1 MKLRIVRTFVGIA
14 LVASLLVGCGTKEST
29 DKSTGTDS
37 STKTDSS
44 SSTDSGT
51 NTDNSVK
58 EEKKVLK
65 VGMEC
70 AYAPFNW
77 TQSSEEVSN
86 GEKAVPIYGTSDYAY
101 GYDVMLAQKLADQL
115 GWELE
120 IHKVEWSSIVLGMN
134 VGDYDVII
142 AGMGYTEERDK
153 SVDFT
158 DPYYIRN
165 NVIIVNTKGAFAEA
179 KTLTDF
185 TGASATTQIGTIWEQ
200 YVPQIPA
207 VEALTFYETTSEIV
221 MAVSMNAADCGVLD
235 EPTAMSAA
243 IANSNIKYIA
253 LDPSDGFTIPKGQ
266 SLNVCIAVKE
276 GDSDLKKSLD
286 DALDAIEW
294 NEDKMLELMNL
305 AVELQPLS
313 K

>member
-1 MKLRIVRTFVGIA
+1 MKKRTVSVLLCII
-14 LVASLLVGCGTKEST
+14 LVVSLLAGCGAV
-29 DKSTGTDS
+29 KSS
-37 STKTDSS
+37 A
-44 SSTDSGT
+44 
-51 NTDNSVK
+51 K
-58 EEKKVLK
+58 EEKKVLR

-86 GEKAVPIYGTSDYAY
+86 GDKAVPIYGSEDYAY
-101 GYDVMLAQKLADQL
+101 GYDVMLAQKLADEL

-134 VGDYDVII
+134 SGDYDVII
-142 AGMGYTEERDK
+142 AGMGYTEERDN

-165 NVIIVNTKGAFAEA
+165 NVLIVNREGAYADV
-179 KTLTDF
+179 KTLADF

-200 YVPQIPA
+200 YVPQIPD
-207 VEALTFYETTSEIV
+207 VNQLTYYETTSEIV
-221 MAVSMNAADCGVLD
+221 MAVSMGAADCGVLD
-235 EPTAMSAA
+235 EPTAMSAS
-243 IANSNIKYIA
+243 IANPDINYVK
-253 LDPSDGFTIPKGQ
+253 LDDSDGFIVPEGQ
-266 SLNVCIAVKE
+266 SLNVCVAVKE
-276 GDSDLKKSLD
+276 GNSELQKSLD

-294 NEDKMLELMNL
+294 DEAKMADLMNL

-313 K
+313 E

>member
-1 MKLRIVRTFVGIA
+1 MNRKIVRM
-14 LVASLLVGCGTKEST
+14 LVAFAAVVTLLTGCTSKESSKTASNDAGTKA
-29 DKSTGTDS
+29 
-37 STKTDSS
+37 
-44 SSTDSGT
+44 
-51 NTDNSVK
+51 
-58 EEKKVLK
+58 EKKVLR

-77 TQSSEEVSN
+77 TQSDETVPN
-86 GEKAVPIYGTSDYAY
+86 GDKAVPIYGTDDYAY
-101 GYDVMLAQKLADQL
+101 GYDIMLARKLADYL
-115 GWELE
+115 GWDLE
-120 IHKVEWSSIVLGMN
+120 IHKVEWSSIILGMN
-134 VGDYDVII
+134 AGDYDAII
-142 AGMGYTEERDK
+142 AGMGYTEEREK

-165 NVIIVNTKGAFAEA
+165 NVLIVNSEGKYANA

-200 YVPQIPA
+200 YVPQIPD
-207 VEALTFYETTSEIV
+207 VNPLTFYETTSEVV
-221 MAVSMNAADCGVLD
+221 MAVAMNAADCGVLD

-243 IANSNIKYIA
+243 IANDNIKYIA
-253 LDPSDGFTIPKGQ
+253 LDEKDGFKVPEGQ

-276 GDSDLKKSLD
+276 GDSELKKALD
-286 DALDAIEW
+286 DALDAIGWDQE
-294 NEDKMLELMNL
+294 KMVELMSL

>member
-1 MKLRIVRTFVGIA
+1 MKEVIHMKKRTVSILLCVI
-14 LVASLLVGCGTKEST
+14 LVVSLLAGCGAV
-29 DKSTGTDS
+29 KSS
-37 STKTDSS
+37 A
-44 SSTDSGT
+44 
-51 NTDNSVK
+51 K
-58 EEKKVLK
+58 EEKKVLR

-86 GEKAVPIYGTSDYAY
+86 GDKAVPIYGSEDYAY
-101 GYDVMLAQKLADQL
+101 GYDVMLAQKLADEL

-134 VGDYDVII
+134 SGDYDVII
-142 AGMGYTEERDK
+142 AGMGYTEERDN

-165 NVIIVNTKGAFAEA
+165 NVLIVNREGAYADA
-179 KTLTDF
+179 KTLADF

-200 YVPQIPA
+200 YVPQIPD
-207 VEALTFYETTSEIV
+207 VNQLTYYETTSEIV
-221 MAVSMNAADCGVLD
+221 MAVSMGAADCGVLD
-235 EPTAMSAA
+235 EPTAMSAS
-243 IANSNIKYIA
+243 IANPDINYVK
-253 LDPSDGFTIPKGQ
+253 LDDSDGFIVPEGQ
-266 SLNVCIAVKE
+266 SLNVCVAVKE
-276 GDSDLKKSLD
+276 GNSELQKSLD

-294 NEDKMLELMNL
+294 DEAKMADLMNL

-313 K
+313 E

>member
-1 MKLRIVRTFVGIA
+1 MNKKIVRTFAVIA
-14 LVASLLVGCGTKEST
+14 VIASLFAGCGKKAGSEIST
-29 DKSTGTDS
+29 SNGST
-37 STKTDSS
+37 
-44 SSTDSGT
+44 
-51 NTDNSVK
+51 K
-58 EEKKVLK
+58 EEKKVLR

-77 TQSSEEVSN
+77 TQSSQEVSN
-86 GEKAVPIYGTSDYAY
+86 GDQAVPIYGTSDYAY
-101 GYDVMLAQKLADQL
+101 GYDVMVAQKLADQL

-142 AGMGYTEERDK
+142 AGMGYTEEREK

-165 NVIIVNTKGAFAEA
+165 NVLIVNSKGPFANA

-185 TGASATTQIGTIWEQ
+185 KGASATTQIGTIWEQ
-200 YVPQIPA
+200 YVPQIPE
-207 VEALTFYETTSEIV
+207 VKPLTFYETTSEIV

-243 IANSNIKYIA
+243 IANDNIKYIA
-253 LDPSDGFTIPKGQ
+253 LDAADGFTIPAGQ
-266 SLNVCIAVKE
+266 SLDVCIAVKE
-276 GDSDLKKSLD
+276 GNKELKQALD

-294 NEDKMLELMNL
+294 DEAKMVELMNL

>member
-1 MKLRIVRTFVGIA
+1 MKKRTVSVLLCVI
-14 LVASLLVGCGTKEST
+14 LVVSLLAGCGAV
-29 DKSTGTDS
+29 KSS
-37 STKTDSS
+37 A
-44 SSTDSGT
+44 
-51 NTDNSVK
+51 K
-58 EEKKVLK
+58 EEKKVLR

-86 GEKAVPIYGTSDYAY
+86 GDKAVPIYGSEDYAY
-101 GYDVMLAQKLADQL
+101 GYDVMLAQKLADEL

-134 VGDYDVII
+134 SGDYDVII
-142 AGMGYTEERDK
+142 AGMGYTEERDN

-165 NVIIVNTKGAFAEA
+165 NVLIFNREGAYADA
-179 KTLTDF
+179 KTLADF

-200 YVPQIPA
+200 YVPQIPD
-207 VEALTFYETTSEIV
+207 VNQLTYYETTSEIV
-221 MAVSMNAADCGVLD
+221 MAVSMGAADCGVLD
-235 EPTAMSAA
+235 EPTAMSAS
-243 IANSNIKYIA
+243 IANPDINYVK
-253 LDPSDGFTIPKGQ
+253 LDDSDGFIVPEGQ
-266 SLNVCIAVKE
+266 SLNVCVAVKE
-276 GDSDLKKSLD
+276 GNSELQKSLD

-294 NEDKMLELMNL
+294 DEAKMADLMNL

-313 K
+313 E

>member
-1 MKLRIVRTFVGIA
+1 MKKRTVSILLCVI
-14 LVASLLVGCGTKEST
+14 LVVSLLAGCGAV
-29 DKSTGTDS
+29 KSS
-37 STKTDSS
+37 A
-44 SSTDSGT
+44 
-51 NTDNSVK
+51 K
-58 EEKKVLK
+58 EEKKVLR

-86 GEKAVPIYGTSDYAY
+86 GDKAVPIYGSEDYAY
-101 GYDVMLAQKLADQL
+101 GYDVMLAQKLADEL

-134 VGDYDVII
+134 SGDYDVII
-142 AGMGYTEERDK
+142 AGMGYTEERDN

-165 NVIIVNTKGAFAEA
+165 NVLIVNREGAYADA
-179 KTLTDF
+179 KTLADF

-200 YVPQIPA
+200 YVPQIPD
-207 VEALTFYETTSEIV
+207 VNQLTYYETTSEIV
-221 MAVSMNAADCGVLD
+221 MAVSMGAADCGVLD
-235 EPTAMSAA
+235 EPTAMSAS
-243 IANSNIKYIA
+243 IANPDINYVK
-253 LDPSDGFTIPKGQ
+253 LDDSDGFIVPEGQ
-266 SLNVCIAVKE
+266 SLNVCVAVKE
-276 GDSDLKKSLD
+276 GNSELQKSLD

-294 NEDKMLELMNL
+294 DEAKMADLMNL

-313 K
+313 E